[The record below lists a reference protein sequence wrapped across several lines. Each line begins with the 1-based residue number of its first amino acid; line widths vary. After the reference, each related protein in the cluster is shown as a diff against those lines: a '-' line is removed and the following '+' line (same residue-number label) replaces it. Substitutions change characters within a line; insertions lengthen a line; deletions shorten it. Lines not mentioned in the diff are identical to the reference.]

1 MRRYKKFF
9 DVRLEG
15 ENGNLRLEYSIN
27 DDAIVD
33 EAKLDGK
40 YILVTDQDVNMD
52 EALLTYKSRSL
63 IEMRIRNFKHAIRV
77 RPLFLQD
84 EERIPPWYLS
94 TSWP

>member
-1 MRRYKKFF
+1 
-9 DVRLEG
+9 
-15 ENGNLRLEYSIN
+15 
-27 DDAIVD
+27 
-33 EAKLDGK
+33 
-40 YILVTDQDVNMD
+40 MD